1 MDLFVNKREKGK
13 SLSSSVNMTSD
24 PDSINSMNPNV
35 INNQSASNNRKLY
48 HSTSVNFGSET
59 TTRYR
64 STKVSNPS
72 PSRQNSFLHNSINS
86 SLDFPT
92 YIPWQSLS
100 SEVNENLKSGALR
113 INKRYFF
120 YYPRLF
126 SNF

>member
-13 SLSSSVNMTSD
+13 SLSNSVNVTGD
-24 PDSINSMNPNV
+24 LDSIDSMNPSM
-35 INNQSASNNRKLY
+35 INNPSSSNNRKLY

-59 TTRYR
+59 GSTTRYR
-64 STKVSNPS
+64 TTKLSNPS

-100 SEVNENLKSGALR
+100 SEVSENLKSGALR
-113 INKRYFF
+113 INKR
-120 YYPRLF
+120 
-126 SNF
+126 

>member
-13 SLSSSVNMTSD
+13 SLSSSVNVTGD
-24 PDSINSMNPNV
+24 LDSIDSMNPNV
-35 INNQSASNNRKLY
+35 INNQAASNNRKLY
-48 HSTSVNFGSET
+48 HSTSVNFGSESS

-64 STKVSNPS
+64 STKLSNPS

-100 SEVNENLKSGALR
+100 SEVSENLKSGALR
-113 INKRYFF
+113 INKR
-120 YYPRLF
+120 
-126 SNF
+126 

>member
-24 PDSINSMNPNV
+24 LDSINSMNPNV
-35 INNQSASNNRKLY
+35 INNQASGNNRKLY

-59 TTRYR
+59 TTTRYR
-64 STKVSNPS
+64 SAKISHHTS

-113 INKRYFF
+113 INKR
-120 YYPRLF
+120 
-126 SNF
+126 

>member
-13 SLSSSVNMTSD
+13 SLSSSVNVTGD
-24 PDSINSMNPNV
+24 LDSINSMNPNV
-35 INNQSASNNRKLY
+35 INNQGNNNRKLY

-59 TTRYR
+59 ATTTRHR
-64 STKVSNPS
+64 STKISNPS

-100 SEVNENLKSGALR
+100 TEVNENLKSGALR
-113 INKRYFF
+113 INKR
-120 YYPRLF
+120 
-126 SNF
+126 